1 MPIKI
6 NLQMKKLF
14 LLLALFSTFMASMQA
29 QGRRGAL
36 YINEV
41 MVQNDSNLVDDFGQ
55 RSGWIEL
62 YNAKFAPLEI
72 STIYITDD
80 RNNPTKYSVPLG
92 DVNTRIPKR
101 QHVVFFTDGTP
112 SRGTFHTSLVL
123 DPSRENWI
131 GLYDSDKHT
140 LIDSVLVPVLPAN
153 ASYARTTDG
162 TGRWQVRTDEGELY
176 ITPSSSNVI
185 RDKNDKIEQ
194 FAEKDENGFAMT
206 LMAMCIVFSALLVL
220 CLCFKAISSI
230 GAGRHARNKM
240 KAAGVEKPVVTTKER
255 HEVIDSGEEIAAIV
269 MALHEH
275 LNAHDQESHI
285 LTINKVKRAYSPWS
299 SKIYNMR
306 HLPHR

>member
-1 MPIKI
+1 MSIKR

-14 LLLALFSTFMASMQA
+14 LMLTLLSAAAFTTEA

-123 DPSRENWI
+123 DPTKENWI
-131 GLYDSDKHT
+131 GLYDSDKQT

-153 ASYARTTDG
+153 ASYARKSDG
-162 TGRWQVRTDEGELY
+162 NGEWQVRTDQGELY

-194 FAEKDENGFAMT
+194 FAQRDENGFAMT
-206 LMAMCIVFSALLVL
+206 IMAMCIVFTALLVL
-220 CLCFKAISSI
+220 CLSFKAISSI

-240 KAAGVEKPVVTTKER
+240 KASGVEKPVVTTKER
-255 HEVIDSGEEIAAIV
+255 HEVVDSGEEIAAIV

-306 HLPHR
+306 QTPQR

>member
-1 MPIKI
+1 M
-6 NLQMKKLF
+6 LC
-14 LLLALFSTFMASMQA
+14 AVASTDA

-41 MVQNDSNLVDDFGQ
+41 MVRNDSNFVDDFGH

-62 YNAKFAPLEI
+62 YNSKFAPLEI
-72 STIYITDD
+72 SNIYITND
-80 RNNPTKYSVPLG
+80 RNNPTKYAVPLG
-92 DVNTRIPKR
+92 DVNTHIPKR
-101 QHVVFFTDGTP
+101 QHVVFFADGMP
-112 SRGTFHTSLVL
+112 SRGTFHTSFVL
-123 DPSRENWI
+123 DPDKENWI
-131 GLYDSDKHT
+131 GLYDSDKNT

-153 ASYARTTDG
+153 ASYARVADAADKWVIKTDK
-162 TGRWQVRTDEGELY
+162 DNSF

-206 LMAMCIVFSALLVL
+206 LMAMCIVFTALLVL
-220 CLCFKAISSI
+220 CLCFKGISSL

-240 KAAGVEKPVVTTKER
+240 ISSGVENPVITTKER
-255 HEVIDSGEEIAAIV
+255 HEIIDSGEEIAAIV

-275 LNAHDQESHI
+275 LNAHDHESHI

-306 HLPHR
+306 SNPHR

>member
-1 MPIKI
+1 MLIVSSVV
-6 NLQMKKLF
+6 
-14 LLLALFSTFMASMQA
+14 ALSSSG

-41 MVQNDSNLVDDFGQ
+41 MVQNDSNLIDDFGQ
-55 RSGWIEL
+55 RNAWIEL

-72 STIYITDD
+72 SNIYITND
-80 RNNPTKYSVPLG
+80 RNNPTLYAVPLD

-101 QHVVFFTDGTP
+101 QHVVFFADGMP
-112 SRGTFHTSLVL
+112 SRGTFHTSFTL
-123 DPSRENWI
+123 DPTKENWI

-140 LIDSVLVPVLPAN
+140 LIDSVLVPVMAPGQ
-153 ASYARTTDG
+153 SYARKQDAMDQ
-162 TGRWQVRTDEGELY
+162 WEVRTDEGESY

-206 LMAMCIVFSALLVL
+206 LMAMGIVFSALIIL
-220 CLCFKAISSI
+220 CVCFKAISSI
-230 GAGRHARNKM
+230 GAGKQARNKLI
-240 KAAGVEKPVVTTKER
+240 ASGVENPVVTTKER
-255 HEVIDSGEEIAAIV
+255 HEGVDSGEEIAAIV

-275 LNAHDQESHI
+275 LNSHDNESHV

-306 HLPHR
+306 QIPKR